1 MTTPEHHI
9 ARTARRQHGVFTL
22 DQARAAGFTDAQVRH
37 RVRRGQWERLT
48 RGVFALNGLA
58 PTRER
63 AAMAAVLA
71 RPDGA
76 ISHLTAAALAGATI
90 PTPIRPSLTVAPS
103 ASGRSPIASVHRLSL
118 PADLVTT
125 IEGIRCTTPARTVVD
140 CATVLGPVRHGRLVD
155 DVLHKNLTTA
165 ARISELLDL
174 SPHVT
179 LARRRLLAA
188 HLEVWLPAIRPGSAA
203 EARFLR
209 QLDDWGLPPPERQ
222 VRITDHHGHV
232 VARVD
237 GGWPDRRLGYE
248 YDSVEWHGPA
258 AWASDEARHRL
269 IEALGWVLVHVDKT
283 DLRPGARSARQRL
296 IAEYNRTAPA
306 LARS

>member
-1 MTTPEHHI
+1 MSTPEHHL
-9 ARTARRQHGVFTL
+9 ARTARGQHGVFTL
-22 DQARAAGFTDAQVRH
+22 DQARSAGFTDAQVRH
-37 RVRRGQWERLT
+37 RVGRGQWERVT
-48 RGVFALNGLA
+48 RGVFALNGLT

-76 ISHLTAAALAGATI
+76 ISHLTAAALAGASI
-90 PTPIRPSLTVAPS
+90 PTPIHPTLTVPPGT
-103 ASGRSPIASVHRLSL
+103 SGRSPIAAVHRLRL
-118 PADLVTT
+118 PPELVTT
-125 IEGIRCTTPARTVVD
+125 IAGIRATTPARTVID
-140 CATVLGPVRHGRLVD
+140 CATVLGPVRHGRLID
-155 DVLHKNLTTA
+155 DVLHRYLTTA
-165 ARISELLDL
+165 AQIRDLLDL
-174 SPHVT
+174 SPHVDST
-179 LARRRLLAA
+179 RRQVVAA

-209 QLDDWGLPPPERQ
+209 QLNDWGLPPPERQ
-222 VRITDHHGHV
+222 IRIIDHQGHV
-232 VARVD
+232 IARVD

-269 IEALGWVLVHVDKT
+269 IEALGWAVVHVDKS
-283 DLRPGARSARQRL
+283 DLRPGARSARRRL
-296 IAEYNRTAPA
+296 LAEYNRTAPS